1 MSNFDKWNIIVNQY
15 NKNLNLEEKIIQS
28 NWELLFSSIF
38 NYKYSDIIPQVP
50 VKMGVA
56 TKYADILIRQG
67 REDLFVVELK
77 KHSLSQQAG
86 QAQLFSYLNQL
97 KIDIGILVCDKIYI
111 YDFDYTKRDE
121 NYSFVA
127 IDFIKDNP
135 DGEKVVEL
143 FMNDGFDKQ
152 KIKDFIKN
160 KNQSK
165 NNIDLISKE
174 LNTESVLQIL
184 KIHFSRTYPVE
195 DVEKA
200 MNDICINVSSQK
212 KAEHL
217 SEENQKIDNDSTKL
231 SKQDICSICKKND
244 IIIDISNLTLAGR
257 SGNYYP
263 ANVNFKYL
271 NKDWWIA
278 LDDREQKML
287 HIFHV
292 PASSISRNKMITRS
306 DKPNCFL
313 FYIYWN
319 NPSFMDSK
327 SRIEF
332 KQWHK
337 KTISY

>member
-1 MSNFDKWNIIVNQY
+1 MSNIDKWNIIVNQY

-38 NYKYSDIIPQVP
+38 NYTDSDIIPQVP

-77 KHSLSQQAG
+77 KHVLSQQAG
-86 QAQLFSYLNQL
+86 QAQLFSYLKQL
-97 KIDIGILVCDKIYI
+97 NNDIGILVCDKLYI

-121 NYSFVA
+121 NYSFVE
-127 IDFIKDNP
+127 INFIKDNP
-135 DGEKVVEL
+135 DGEKFVEL

-152 KIKDFIKN
+152 KIKDFIRN

-165 NNIDLISKE
+165 NNVNLISKE

-184 KIHFSRTYPVE
+184 KTYFSQRYPIE

-200 MNDICINVSSQK
+200 MNDICISVSSPK

-217 SEENQKIDNDSTKL
+217 SEDNQKFDNDSTKL
-231 SKQDICSICKKND
+231 SKQDIYYICKKND

-263 ANVNFKYL
+263 ANDNFKYL
-271 NKDWWIA
+271 DKDWWIA
-278 LDDREQKML
+278 LDDREQKNL

-313 FYIYWN
+313 LYIYWN
-319 NPSFMDSK
+319 NPYFADCK

-332 KQWHK
+332 KQWHV

>member
-1 MSNFDKWNIIVNQY
+1 
-15 NKNLNLEEKIIQS
+15 
-28 NWELLFSSIF
+28 
-38 NYKYSDIIPQVP
+38 
-50 VKMGVA
+50 MGVA